1 MALVIEVTLG
11 LLGDQHELGP
21 GGAGA
26 GARIVGRGLNMNS
39 EQPTNI
45 IDTTLQTCW

>member
-11 LLGDQHELGP
+11 LLGDEHELGP

-26 GARIVGRGLNMNS
+26 GARIVGRGLNS
-39 EQPTNI
+39 EWSSSLGADN
-45 IDTTLQTCW
+45 